1 LLDDNTRGREKV
13 LKAIA
18 TAPGKIILVGEHF
31 VVHGESAIVMAINRY
46 VTVTV
51 EGRSDKAIHIISDLG
66 ISGQYTQE
74 HFQGSKQHQKTLD
87 PIKISIQSVLDALN
101 EKKGLNIQIS
111 STIPMAV
118 GLGSSGALAVATV
131 AAVGQYFNHEFQ
143 AEELLKLSLNAE
155 RYVHINPSGVDQAI
169 STYGGIIIYNKK
181 TGFTRLEAPSPIP
194 IVIGNTGIERN
205 TGRLV
210 DSVRALKQ
218 QFPQT
223 LDLIF
228 SSAGELSLK
237 AITAL
242 QQSNI
247 KSLGTLLDIN
257 HGLLVAIGVSHE
269 ALDQLVHVAKNN
281 GALGAK
287 LTGAGG
293 GGCMIALV
301 TQEKSSQ
308 ISEKLQQAGA
318 TSIIAKKVDAGVR
331 SWISK

>member
-1 LLDDNTRGREKV
+1 VGKG
-13 LKAIA
+13 LKAFA

-46 VTVTV
+46 VTVMV
-51 EGRSDKAIHIISDLG
+51 EGRSDEVIHISSDLG
-66 ISGQYTQE
+66 ISGQYNKDRF
-74 HFQGSKQHQKTLD
+74 HGPKDHQKTLD
-87 PIKISIQSVLDALN
+87 PIKISIQSVLEALREN
-101 EKKGLNIQIS
+101 KGLDVHIS
-111 STIPMAV
+111 STIPVAV
-118 GLGSSGALAVATV
+118 GLGSSGALAVTTV
-131 AAVGQYFNHEFQ
+131 AAVGRYFNHEFQ
-143 AEELLKLSLNAE
+143 AEELLKLSLKAE

-210 DSVRALKQ
+210 DQVRKLKQ
-218 QFPQT
+218 KYPQT
-223 LDLIF
+223 VDLIF
-228 SSAGELSLK
+228 QSAGELALQ
-237 AITAL
+237 AIDAL

-247 KSLGTLLDIN
+247 TSLGNLMNIN
-257 HGLLVAIGVSHE
+257 HGLLMAIGVSHE
-269 ALDQLVHVAKNN
+269 ALDRLVHIAKQN

-301 TQEKSSQ
+301 TQEQSDQ
-308 ISEKLQQAGA
+308 IAEKLQLGGA
-318 TSIIAKKVDAGVR
+318 TSIIAEKVNTGVR
-331 SWISK
+331 SWISE

>member
-1 LLDDNTRGREKV
+1 M
-13 LKAIA
+13 KASA

-46 VTVTV
+46 ITVTV
-51 EGRSDKAIHIISDLG
+51 EGRSDKALLITSDLG
-66 ISGQYTQE
+66 ISGQYIQD
-74 HFQGSKQHQKTLD
+74 HFQGVQQHKKTLD
-87 PIKISIQSVLDALN
+87 PIKISTQSVLDALN
-101 EKKGLNIQIS
+101 ENKGLNIQIT
-111 STIPMAV
+111 STIPVAV

-131 AAVGQYFNHEFQ
+131 AAVGRYFNQEFP
-143 AEELLKLSLNAE
+143 AEEILKLSLNAE

-169 STYGGIIIYNKK
+169 STYGGVITYNKK
-181 TGFTRLEAPSPIP
+181 TGFTRLEATSPVP

-223 LDLIF
+223 MEWIF
-228 SSAGELSLK
+228 KSAGELSRK

-242 QQSNI
+242 KQNDI
-247 KSLGTLLDIN
+247 MSLGTLMNIN

-269 ALDQLVHVAKNN
+269 ALDRLVHITKQN

-293 GGCMIALV
+293 GGCMIALA
-301 TQEKSSQ
+301 TQQTSTG
-308 ISEKLQQAGA
+308 ISEKLQQAGV
-318 TSIIAKKVDAGVR
+318 TSIIAEKVDCGVR

>member
-1 LLDDNTRGREKV
+1 VGKV
-13 LKAIA
+13 LKAFA

-46 VTVTV
+46 VTVMV
-51 EGRSDKAIHIISDLG
+51 EGRSDEVIHISSDLG
-66 ISGQYTQE
+66 ISGQYNKDRF
-74 HFQGSKQHQKTLD
+74 HGPKDHQKTLD
-87 PIKISIQSVLDALN
+87 PIKISIQSVLEALREN
-101 EKKGLNIQIS
+101 KGLNVHIS
-111 STIPMAV
+111 STIPVAV

-131 AAVGQYFNHEFQ
+131 AAVGRYFNHEFQ
-143 AEELLKLSLNAE
+143 AEELLKLSLKAE

-181 TGFTRLEAPSPIP
+181 TGLTRLEASSPIP

-210 DSVRALKQ
+210 DQVRKLKQ
-218 QFPQT
+218 KYPQT
-223 LDLIF
+223 VDLIF
-228 SSAGELSLK
+228 QSAGELSLQ
-237 AITAL
+237 AIDAL

-247 KSLGTLLDIN
+247 TSLGNLMNIN
-257 HGLLVAIGVSHE
+257 HGLLMAIGVSHE
-269 ALDQLVHVAKNN
+269 ALDRLVHIAKQN

-301 TQEKSSQ
+301 THEQSDQ
-308 ISEKLQQAGA
+308 IAEKLQLGGA
-318 TSIIAKKVDAGVR
+318 TSIIAEKVNTGVR
-331 SWISK
+331 SWISE